1 MARRVETNMLRR
13 LRPRTRQPLPESST
27 TIERNHML
35 KNTFE
40 EDLATAVAWH
50 GHLCAG
56 QVLGTKIARLGLE
69 HMGID
74 DPASYRDLIAFVEAD
89 RCVADAVCSVACCKL
104 GRRRL
109 KWFDYGKMAATFY
122 DIPSKRAVRIAIVSD
137 KKAPE
142 GADIAA
148 FFNSIPDEE
157 LFRIQEVQVDLTE
170 DDLPGKP
177 RHKAVCEH
185 CGERV
190 TDGRERIVGGRVL
203 CAACAGEKVYYQVAH
218 TVNDPKPTEDGA
230 LEPPLHLLRRD
241 PWSIYDML
249 IDGVP
254 DDIAVLDFALGTSWS
269 YVTAECGCGVAMT
282 MRGGGASVR
291 KGMWRPASLK
301 DMARLSKSW
310 NLQDATLGIA
320 ALNAWYSR
328 RELID
333 PWGAVYEE
341 ARQLAPAERKREAL
355 HEFRPAMKDKKVTVI
370 GHFPHVLDLADHC
383 AELTVLERNCRE
395 GDTPDSA
402 CEFILPSQDLVFI
415 TGTTFTNKTLP
426 RLLQLTRDATCVM
439 TGPSV
444 VADPRLFDFGV
455 DVLAGSVVGD
465 PEKTAYC
472 VKNGNGRLFGEA
484 IQMMRV
490 CRPGLDIEIA
500 D

>member
-1 MARRVETNMLRR
+1 MLR
-13 LRPRTRQPLPESST
+13 
-27 TIERNHML
+27 
-35 KNTFE
+35 KTFE
-40 EDLATAVAWH
+40 EDLQDAIAYH

-69 HMGID
+69 HFGID
-74 DPASYRDLIAFVEAD
+74 DPSTYRDLIAFVEAD

-109 KWFDYGKMAATFY
+109 KWHDYGKMAATFY
-122 DIPSKRAVRIAIVSD
+122 DIPTRRAVRIVAISD

-142 GADIAA
+142 GADVVE
-148 FFNSIPDEE
+148 FFNSIPDSE
-157 LFRIQEVQVDLTE
+157 LFRIQEVEVELTD

-177 RHKAVCEH
+177 RHRAACEL

-190 TDGRERIVGGRVL
+190 LDGRERIVGGRVL
-203 CAACAGEKVYYQVAH
+203 CKACAGEPVYYRV
-218 TVNDPKPTEDGA
+218 TKSLNDPKPAHGTLPASHA
-230 LEPPLHLLRRD
+230 LGNG
-241 PWSIYDML
+241 PWAIYDML
-249 IDGVP
+249 IDGIP
-254 DDIAVLDFALGTSWS
+254 DDIAVLDYALGTSWT

-291 KGMWRPASLK
+291 TNAWRPASLK
-301 DMARLSKSW
+301 EMARLSKSW
-310 NLQDATLGIA
+310 NLQDATLGVA

-333 PWGAVYEE
+333 PLGAVYEE
-341 ARQLAPAERKREAL
+341 AKQLAPSERKREAL
-355 HEFRPAMKDKKVTVI
+355 HEFRPAMAGKRVTVI

-395 GDTPDSA
+395 GDLPDPA
-402 CEFILPSQDLVFI
+402 CEFVLPSQDMVFI

-426 RLLQLTRDATCVM
+426 RLLQLSRNSLCVM

-444 VADPRLFDFGV
+444 VADPRLFDLGV

-465 PEKTAYC
+465 PEKTAFC

-490 CRPGLDIEIA
+490 CRPGLDIEFA

>member
-1 MARRVETNMLRR
+1 MLSR
-13 LRPRTRQPLPESST
+13 
-27 TIERNHML
+27 
-35 KNTFE
+35 TFE
-40 EDLATAVAWH
+40 EDLRDAIGYH

-69 HMGID
+69 YLGID
-74 DPASYRDLIAFVEAD
+74 DPAAYRDLIAFVEAD
-89 RCVADAVCSVACCKL
+89 RCVADAVCSVAHCKL

-109 KWFDYGKMAATFY
+109 KWHDYGKMAATFY
-122 DIPSKRAVRIAIVSD
+122 DIPTKRAVRIVAISD

-142 GADIAA
+142 GADLAD
-148 FFNSIPDEE
+148 FFNSIPDSE
-157 LFRIQEVQVDLTE
+157 LFRIQEVEVELTD

-177 RHKAVCEH
+177 RRRAVCEL

-190 TDGRERIVGGRVL
+190 LDGRERVVGGRVL
-203 CAACAGEKVYYQVAH
+203 CKSCAGEPVYYRVAK
-218 TVNDPKPTEDGA
+218 TVNDPKPKH
-230 LEPPLHLLRRD
+230 EPKQGTPLPDNGPKRAAHLPSND
-241 PWSIYDML
+241 PWAIYDML

-254 DDIAVLDFALGTSWS
+254 DDIAVLDYTLGTNWS

-282 MRGGGASVR
+282 MRGGGASIR
-291 KGMWRPASLK
+291 TGSWRPATLK
-301 DMARLSKSW
+301 EMARLAKSW

-333 PWGAVYEE
+333 PLGAVYEE
-341 ARQLAPAERKREAL
+341 ARKLDPSERKREAL
-355 HEFRPAMKDKKVTVI
+355 HEFRPAMAGKRITVI

-395 GDTPDSA
+395 GDLPDPA
-402 CEFILPSQDLVFI
+402 CEFILPSQDMVFI

-426 RLLQLTRDATCVM
+426 RLLELSRNAVCVM

-444 VADPRLFDFGV
+444 VADPRLFDLGV

-465 PEKTAYC
+465 PEKTAFC
-472 VKNGNGRLFGEA
+472 VKNGSGRLFGEA
-484 IQMMRV
+484 IQMMRL
-490 CRPGLDIEIA
+490 CRPGLDIELA